1 MIWKYKFTVCN
12 LQSAIYN
19 LKSAILNLKWLA
31 LLLCLGFILGT
42 TAALISQQGRAGTH
56 LTAAEVLDQLQAKAN
71 TLKSLEGSFE
81 QRKYS
86 RLLVRPMESEGK
98 LFWQP
103 PGRFRWEVVRPAPL
117 TLVVRED
124 KILLLYP
131 DLKKVTLYRG
141 PSGVGFLDRI
151 TGVTG
156 DPQTFQRQYGIEVE
170 LVARGDDRRWIQMN
184 MEPKSAKHARY
195 FKRLEV
201 KIDPETWL
209 PNEIAILEGND
220 DWTLI
225 YLSNLTENSRLSDSL
240 FSVEPPE
247 GFQVQSYQS
256 GRRP

>member
-1 MIWKYKFTVCN
+1 MNEKCWAK
-12 LQSAIYN
+12 
-19 LKSAILNLKWLA
+19 KSKS
-31 LLLCLGFILGT
+31 LLLLLFLEFILGT
-42 TAALISQQGRAGTH
+42 IAALTSQQVKAGTH
-56 LTAAEVLDQLQAKAN
+56 LTAAEVLDHLQAKAK
-71 TLKSLEGSFE
+71 TLKTLKGSFE

-86 RLLVRPMESEGK
+86 RLLVRPMESEGE

-103 PGRFRWEVVRPAPL
+103 PGRLRWEVVRPAPL

-131 DLKKVTLYRG
+131 DLKKVTHYRG
-141 PSGVGFLDRI
+141 PSGVGFLDRF
-151 TGVTG
+151 TGATG
-156 DPQTFQRQYGIEVE
+156 NPQAFQRQYEIEVT
-170 LVARGDDRRWIQMN
+170 VVSRGDDRRWIKMDL
-184 MEPKSAKHARY
+184 EPKSAKHARY
-195 FKRLEV
+195 FKRLEI

-209 PNEIAILEGND
+209 PNEIAILENND

-225 YLSNLTENSRLSDSL
+225 YLSNLIENSGFADDL

>member
-1 MIWKYKFTVCN
+1 MTKFLT
-12 LQSAIYN
+12 
-19 LKSAILNLKWLA
+19 
-31 LLLCLGFILGT
+31 LLLSLGLILGG
-42 TAALISQQGRAGTH
+42 TAALDSQIGRAGTH
-56 LTAAEVLDQLQAKAN
+56 LTAAEVLDRLQAKAK

-86 RLLVRPMESEGK
+86 RLLVRPIESGGK

-103 PGRFRWEVVRPAPL
+103 PSRFRWEVVRPAPL

-124 KILLLYP
+124 QILLLYP

-141 PSGVGFLDRI
+141 PSGLDLLGRI
-151 TGVTG
+151 IGATG
-156 DPQTFQRQYGIEVE
+156 DPQTFQRQYAIEVQ
-170 LVARGDDRRWIQMN
+170 LVAPKKNSRWIQMN

-201 KIDPETWL
+201 KIDPETLL
-209 PNEIAILEGND
+209 PNEIAILEGTD

-225 YLSNLTENSRLSDSL
+225 YLSNLIENASLSDDL